1 MGPNMTTFST
11 VMHICVP
18 YEVKM
23 SSPPH
28 FKGQIRG
35 LPAFCADFW
44 PYQEF
49 PHISKIRKKSLVLM
63 ATPADP

>member
-11 VMHICVP
+11 LMHICVL

-28 FKGQIRG
+28 LKGQIRG
-35 LPAFCADFW
+35 LPAFCASF
-44 PYQEF
+44 QAHHQF
-49 PHISKIRKKSLVLM
+49 PNISKIGKKPMVAV
-63 ATPADP
+63 ATPADL

>member
-1 MGPNMTTFST
+1 MGPNMTTFSS

-23 SSPPH
+23 PSPPH

-35 LPAFCADFW
+35 LPAFCASF
-44 PYQEF
+44 QAHHQF
-49 PHISKIRKKSLVLM
+49 PNILKIVKKPMVSV
-63 ATPADP
+63 ATPADL